1 MSHLGIFGLEF
12 KKKISSCLKSA
23 PSDLPNRK
31 ILQKTKMA
39 KFGTQNTLWGYFWT
53 GVWKQYCHIFN
64 QHPLICL
71 VAKFREI
78 MKMPKFRTKNASCGY
93 FWATILKNLLS
104 YLKSAPSNFSNS
116 KFREKTKIP
125 EFETKNALFGYFWLP
140 FPYLGIY
147 LFILFILFIWIWKK
161 YSQIWNQ
168 HLWI

>member
-1 MSHLGIFGLEF
+1 MGPKIPYEGIFGLEF
-12 KKKISSCLKSA
+12 ESNK
-23 PSDLPNRK
+23 
-31 ILQKTKMA
+31 
-39 KFGTQNTLWGYFWT
+39 
-53 GVWKQYCHIFN
+53 YCHIFN

-125 EFETKNALFGYFWLP
+125 EFETKNALFEYF
-140 FPYLGIY
+140 
-147 LFILFILFIWIWKK
+147 
-161 YSQIWNQ
+161 
-168 HLWI
+168 